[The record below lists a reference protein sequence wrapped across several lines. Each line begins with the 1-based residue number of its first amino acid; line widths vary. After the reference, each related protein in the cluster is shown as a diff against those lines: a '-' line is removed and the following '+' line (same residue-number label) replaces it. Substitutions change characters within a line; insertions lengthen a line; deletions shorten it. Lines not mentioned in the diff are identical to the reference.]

1 MTARTVDTLLDERS
15 RLTAKNAATS
25 GHLFAAESLLRRVS
39 KLLPHLIADSPH
51 NGAARDVLAEEI
63 AELLAED
70 REHPGADALAVLD
83 GMGGGEPPIPSGD
96 AA

>member
-1 MTARTVDTLLDERS
+1 MTARTVDALLDERS

-25 GHLFAAESLLRRVS
+25 GHLFAAESLLRRVA

-51 NGAARDVLAEEI
+51 NAAARDVLTDEI

-70 REHPGADALAVLD
+70 RPHPGADVIEALLAGSAD
-83 GMGGGEPPIPSGD
+83 E
-96 AA
+96 